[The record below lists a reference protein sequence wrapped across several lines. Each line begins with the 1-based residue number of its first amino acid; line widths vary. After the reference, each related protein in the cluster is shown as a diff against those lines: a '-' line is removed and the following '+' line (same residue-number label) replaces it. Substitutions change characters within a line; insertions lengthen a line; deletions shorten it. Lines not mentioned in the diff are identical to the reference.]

1 MTNVFDPH
9 IHIKQVI
16 IVGVGGTGCQAVR
29 IAARMLYDM
38 RRSRMHTPQMV
49 LIDPDRIEE
58 KNVGRQAMFVPAEIG
73 EYKAA
78 AIGRRLNLALGLDI
92 AWITEPVNA
101 DRHFDRSGSL
111 VISCVDNHLARREL
125 SRVSG
130 GNHIAICAGNH
141 SFGGQVCIGD
151 CTDRDEMLRH
161 IDGRDGKYA
170 HLPHESLLF
179 PQLLE
184 PEPEV
189 PAQVVPQS
197 CSEATLSGSQSLLVN
212 DWMACL
218 VGSYLYALLYRR
230 LITSF
235 LSFVHYGD
243 GMPVTR
249 NIPIEREELLAYLE
263 A

>member
-1 MTNVFDPH
+1 MNAFDPP

-16 IVGVGGTGCQAVR
+16 VVGLGGTGCAVAR

-38 RRSRMHTPQMV
+38 RRRQMHSPRMV

-58 KNVGRQAMFVPAEIG
+58 KNVGRQAVFVPAEIG

-78 AIGRRLNLALGLDI
+78 AVGRKLNLALGLDI
-92 AWITEPVNA
+92 AWIPEPVNA
-101 DRHFDRSGSL
+101 DKHVDRSGSL
-111 VISCVDNHLARREL
+111 VLSCVDNHVARREL
-125 SRVSG
+125 SRIPSG
-130 GNHIAICAGNH
+130 SHVAISAGNH
-141 SFGGQVCIGD
+141 SFGGQVCIGS
-151 CTDRDEMLRH
+151 CTDREEMLRH
-161 IDGRDGKYA
+161 LDGRDGKYT

-184 PEPEV
+184 PEPDE
-189 PAQVVPQS
+189 PAPVSPQS
-197 CSEATLSGSQSLLVN
+197 CSEAIVEGGQSLLIN

-218 VGSYLYALLYRR
+218 MGSYLYALLYSRP
-230 LITSF
+230 ITSF
-235 LSFVHYGD
+235 VSFVQYGD